1 MGLLD
6 IVKKDLIINPL
17 KSTSRNEIISDMVDL
32 FADNRKLT
40 ESERDAVKKAVLD
53 REALGSTAMEKG
65 IAIPHAKIPFLKES
79 ALVIGIRRIPVDFG
93 GSEKSSIFFLV
104 LASEEKPAEHVQLL
118 ASIARLCSSDV
129 FVRMLATSKSADDVY
144 QLFFD

>member
-17 KSTSRNEIISDMVDL
+17 KSASRNEIISDMVDL
-32 FADNRKLT
+32 FADSRKLT

-53 REALGSTAMEKG
+53 REALGSTAMDKG

-79 ALVIGIRRIPVDFG
+79 ALVIGISRIPVDFG

-104 LASEEKPAEHVQLL
+104 LASEENPAEHVQLL

-129 FVRMLATSKSADDVY
+129 FVRMLASSLTINISFSLLVI
-144 QLFFD
+144 

>member
-6 IVKKDLIINPL
+6 IIKKDLIINPL
-17 KSTSRNEIISDMVDL
+17 KSASRNEIISDMVDI
-32 FADNRKLT
+32 FADSRKLT

-53 REALGSTAMEKG
+53 REALGSTAMDKG
-65 IAIPHAKIPFLKES
+65 IAIPHAKIPFLRES
-79 ALVIGIRRIPVDFG
+79 ALVIGISRIPVDFG
-93 GSEKSSIFFLV
+93 GSGKSSIFFLV
-104 LASEEKPAEHVQLL
+104 LASEENPSEHVQLL

-129 FVRMLATSKSADDVY
+129 FVRMLASSKSADDVY

>member
-40 ESERDAVKKAVLD
+40 ESEREAVKKAVLD

-79 ALVIGIRRIPVDFG
+79 ALVIGISRIPVDFG

-129 FVRMLATSKSADDVY
+129 FVRMLATRKSADDVY

>member
-17 KSTSRNEIISDMVDL
+17 KSASRNEIISDMVDL
-32 FADNRKLT
+32 FADSRKLT

-53 REALGSTAMEKG
+53 REALGSTAMDKG

-79 ALVIGIRRIPVDFG
+79 ALVIGISRIPVDFG

-104 LASEEKPAEHVQLL
+104 LASEENPAEHVQLL

-129 FVRMLATSKSADDVY
+129 FVRMLASSKSADDVY

>member
-17 KSTSRNEIISDMVDL
+17 KSASRNEIISDMVDL
-32 FADNRKLT
+32 FADSRKLT

-53 REALGSTAMEKG
+53 REALGSTAMDKG
-65 IAIPHAKIPFLKES
+65 LAIPHAKIPFLKES
-79 ALVIGIRRIPVDFG
+79 ALVIGISRIPVDFG

-104 LASEEKPAEHVQLL
+104 LASEENPAEHVQLL

-129 FVRMLATSKSADDVY
+129 FVRMLASSKSADDVY

>member
-17 KSTSRNEIISDMVDL
+17 KSASRNEIISDMVDL
-32 FADNRKLT
+32 FADSRKLT
-40 ESERDAVKKAVLD
+40 ESERDAVKNAVLD
-53 REALGSTAMEKG
+53 REALGSTAMDKG

-79 ALVIGIRRIPVDFG
+79 ALVIGISRIPVDFG

-104 LASEEKPAEHVQLL
+104 LASEENPAEHVQLL

-129 FVRMLATSKSADDVY
+129 FVRMLASSKSADDVY

>member
-40 ESERDAVKKAVLD
+40 DSEREAVKKAVLD

-79 ALVIGIRRIPVDFG
+79 ALVRRQR
-93 GSEKSSIFFLV
+93 EEQHFLPCPC
-104 LASEEKPAEHVQLL
+104 K
-118 ASIARLCSSDV
+118 
-129 FVRMLATSKSADDVY
+129 
-144 QLFFD
+144 

>member
-40 ESERDAVKKAVLD
+40 DSEREAVKKAVLD

-79 ALVIGIRRIPVDFG
+79 ALVIGISRIPVDFG

-118 ASIARLCSSDV
+118 ASIARPCSSDV

>member
-17 KSTSRNEIISDMVDL
+17 KSASRNEIISDMVDL
-32 FADNRKLT
+32 FADSRKLT
-40 ESERDAVKKAVLD
+40 ESERDAVKNAVLD
-53 REALGSTAMEKG
+53 REALGSTAMDKG

-79 ALVIGIRRIPVDFG
+79 ALVIGISRIPVDFG

>member
-17 KSTSRNEIISDMVDL
+17 KSASRNEIISDMVDL
-32 FADNRKLT
+32 FADSRKLT

-53 REALGSTAMEKG
+53 REALGSTAMDKG

-79 ALVIGIRRIPVDFG
+79 ALVIGISRIPVDFG

-104 LASEEKPAEHVQLL
+104 LASEENPAEHVQLL

-129 FVRMLATSKSADDVY
+129 FLRMLASSKSADDVY